1 MQFLSLTSLL
11 LCDIP
16 RSSYFY
22 KYYLWLST
30 KHLLYGGPRGVSRK
44 LSIYTQNIKKKKKR
58 IFTRYGPE
66 LSPLLQAVRGAA
78 VGLTNHEQNKQQL
91 PLF

>member
-1 MQFLSLTSLL
+1 MEGHEESLGNFPYILKIL
-11 LCDIP
+11 
-16 RSSYFY
+16 
-22 KYYLWLST
+22 
-30 KHLLYGGPRGVSRK
+30 
-44 LSIYTQNIKKKKKR
+44 KKKKR

-78 VGLTNHEQNKQQL
+78 VGLTDHEQNKQQL